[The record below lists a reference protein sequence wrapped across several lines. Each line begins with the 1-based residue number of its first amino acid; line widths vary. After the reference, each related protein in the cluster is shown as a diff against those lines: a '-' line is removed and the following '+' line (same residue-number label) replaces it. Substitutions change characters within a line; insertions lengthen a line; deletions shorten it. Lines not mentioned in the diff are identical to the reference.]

1 VKLSSLASFAG
12 ALLAAAFLAAAR
24 PSHVVRADDAQGDLP
39 PGVRREGARFFSTTD
54 GEELAFVPSGAF
66 TMGTRARTDDV
77 EAMPDHEETT
87 GAFYIEIHE
96 VTNARYARF
105 LAAIA
110 EKGHATCPK
119 DEPAN
124 KDHRPLDW
132 GTEAY
137 KDRSPGDDYPVCGVD
152 WYDARAYAAWAGKR
166 LPTEAEWE
174 KAARG
179 TDERPL
185 PWGDSWPKSKGATGI
200 ASPDDQGIFR
210 ANWRDDADGYLFAAP
225 VGKFPQGAS
234 PYGCLDMAGN
244 AWEWTDSEFTLYP
257 GHYPYLE
264 KKYPEA
270 DRKSWRIYRG
280 GSFNFS
286 TMDLQT
292 THRHWGPPTK
302 KELDMGLRCVI
313 SAKKP

>member
-1 VKLSSLASFAG
+1 VPPPAPPVA
-12 ALLAAAFLAAAR
+12 
-24 PSHVVRADDAQGDLP
+24 LP
-39 PGVRREGARFFSTTD
+39 PPPPPAPPAEPEDDGKGPRGWFNEKLPDRLKEGKEKPLYLWDTGHGF
-54 GEELAFVPSGAF
+54 EIELVYVPPGDF
-66 TMGTRARTDDV
+66 IMGSDDPEAYEDEKPKHKHPMPRGYWIGRTNLSWK
-77 EAMPDHEETT
+77 EYMPFCEETKREKPPRPPWAEDDHPVISVSWDDSK
-87 GAFYIEIHE
+87 AF
-96 VTNARYARF
+96 
-105 LAAIA
+105 
-110 EKGHATCPK
+110 C
-119 DEPAN
+119 D
-124 KDHRPLDW
+124 
-132 GTEAY
+132 
-137 KDRSPGDDYPVCGVD
+137 
-152 WYDARAYAAWAGKR
+152 WAGVV